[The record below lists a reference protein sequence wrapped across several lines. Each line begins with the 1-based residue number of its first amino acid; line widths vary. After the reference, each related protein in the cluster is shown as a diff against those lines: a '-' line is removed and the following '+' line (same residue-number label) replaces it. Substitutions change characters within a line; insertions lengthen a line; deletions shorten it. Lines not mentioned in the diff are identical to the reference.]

1 MDTNSSSQF
10 GAAGR
15 KLPGLFIGV
24 SAIGLTLFGLIMLS
38 SVTQSSLGGSYYLVG
53 KQALWFVA
61 ATLVGA
67 VTYFLDLEE
76 LRSVTWVLAG
86 ALLVLLTVVLVPGIG
101 VSVNGARRWLDL
113 GLMHMQVSDFAR
125 IGMLFVLAHYLASN
139 QRCLDSFRRGF
150 LIPAGMIGIT
160 FALIL
165 LEPDYGTAFIVA
177 FVGFTLL
184 FLGGARLVF
193 LLPTGLLGLLLFL
206 TAIAMDPVRLRRL
219 VSFFDIEGN
228 RADAT
233 YQVWQAMLA
242 FAAGG
247 LGGVGIGN
255 GRQQRAFLPEAHTDF
270 IFPIVGEE
278 LGLIFTSGVVIIF
291 LILFL
296 TGIRQLRRAP
306 NLFYYILACGALLMI
321 SVQALLN
328 FAVATGCMPTKG
340 LSLPFL
346 SYGGSNLVATFILVG
361 ILLNCCRSW
370 SRTPPIKPMHL

>member
-1 MDTNSSSQF
+1 MHANSSSQI
-10 GAAGR
+10 GVAGR
-15 KLPGLFIGV
+15 RLPALIIGGG
-24 SAIGLTLFGLIMLS
+24 AIGLTLFGLIMLS
-38 SVTQSSLGGSYYLVG
+38 SVTQSFLGGSYYLVG

-61 ATLVGA
+61 AAIAGMI
-67 VTYFLDLEE
+67 TYFLDLEE

-86 ALLVLLTVVLVPGIG
+86 ALLVSLAIVLVPGIG

-113 GLMHMQVSDFAR
+113 GLMNLQVSDFAR
-125 IGMLFVLAHYLASN
+125 IGMVFVLAHYLALN
-139 QRCLDSFRRGF
+139 QRRMDSLRRGF
-150 LIPAGMIGIT
+150 LIPGGIIGIT
-160 FALIL
+160 SLLIL
-165 LEPDYGTAFIVA
+165 LEPDYGTSFIVA
-177 FVGFTLL
+177 FVGFILL

-193 LLPTGLLGLLLFL
+193 LLPTILIGLFL
-206 TAIAMDPVRLRRL
+206 FLAAIAADPVRMRRL

-228 RADAT
+228 RTDAT

-278 LGLIFTSGVVIIF
+278 LGFICTSGVVIIF
-291 LILFL
+291 LVLFL
-296 TGIRQLRRAP
+296 TGIRQLKKAP

-328 FAVATGCMPTKG
+328 FAVVTGCLPTKG

-361 ILLNCCRSW
+361 ILLNCFRSW
-370 SRTPPIKPMHL
+370 SRTAPIKPMHL

>member
-1 MDTNSSSQF
+1 MHANSSSQI
-10 GAAGR
+10 GVAGR
-15 KLPGLFIGV
+15 RLPALIIGGG
-24 SAIGLTLFGLIMLS
+24 AIGLTLFGLIMLS
-38 SVTQSSLGGSYYLVG
+38 SVTQSFFGGSYYLVG

-61 ATLVGA
+61 AAIAGMI
-67 VTYFLDLEE
+67 TYFLDLEE

-86 ALLVLLTVVLVPGIG
+86 ALLVSLAIVLVPGIG

-113 GLMHMQVSDFAR
+113 GLMNLQVSDFAR
-125 IGMLFVLAHYLASN
+125 IGMVFVLAHYLALN
-139 QRCLDSFRRGF
+139 QRRMDSLRRGF
-150 LIPAGMIGIT
+150 LIPGGIIGIT
-160 FALIL
+160 SLLIL
-165 LEPDYGTAFIVA
+165 LEPDYGTSFIVA
-177 FVGFTLL
+177 FVGFILL

-193 LLPTGLLGLLLFL
+193 LLPTILIGLFL
-206 TAIAMDPVRLRRL
+206 FLAAIAADPVRMRRL

-228 RADAT
+228 RTDAT

-278 LGLIFTSGVVIIF
+278 LGFICTSGVVIIF
-291 LILFL
+291 LVLFL
-296 TGIRQLRRAP
+296 TGIRQLKKAP

-328 FAVATGCMPTKG
+328 FAVVTGCLPTKG

-361 ILLNCCRSW
+361 ILLNCFRSW

>member
-1 MDTNSSSQF
+1 MHANSSSQI
-10 GAAGR
+10 GVAGR
-15 KLPGLFIGV
+15 RLPALIIGGG
-24 SAIGLTLFGLIMLS
+24 AIGLTLFGLIMLS
-38 SVTQSSLGGSYYLVG
+38 SVTQSFLGGSYYLVG

-61 ATLVGA
+61 AAIAGMI
-67 VTYFLDLEE
+67 TYFLDLEE

-86 ALLVLLTVVLVPGIG
+86 ALLVSLAIVLVPGIG

-113 GLMHMQVSDFAR
+113 GLMNLQVSDFAR
-125 IGMLFVLAHYLASN
+125 IGMVFVLAHYLALN
-139 QRCLDSFRRGF
+139 QRRMDSLRRGF
-150 LIPAGMIGIT
+150 LIPGGIIGIT
-160 FALIL
+160 SLLIL
-165 LEPDYGTAFIVA
+165 LEPDYGTSFIVA
-177 FVGFTLL
+177 FVGFILL

-193 LLPTGLLGLLLFL
+193 LLPTILIGLFL
-206 TAIAMDPVRLRRL
+206 FLAAIAADPVRMRRL

-228 RADAT
+228 RTDAT

-278 LGLIFTSGVVIIF
+278 LGFICTSGVVIIF
-291 LILFL
+291 LVLFL
-296 TGIRQLRRAP
+296 TGIRQLKKAP

-328 FAVATGCMPTKG
+328 FAVVTGCLPTKG

-361 ILLNCCRSW
+361 ILLNCFRSW

>member
-1 MDTNSSSQF
+1 MHANSSSQF
-10 GAAGR
+10 GVAGR
-15 KLPGLFIGV
+15 KLPALIIGG

-38 SVTQSSLGGSYYLVG
+38 SVTQSPLGGSYYLVG
-53 KQALWFVA
+53 KQALWFGA
-61 ATLVGA
+61 AVLAGMI
-67 VTYFLDLEE
+67 TYFLDLEE

-86 ALLVLLTVVLVPGIG
+86 ALLVSLIVVLIPGIG

-113 GLMHMQVSDFAR
+113 GLMNLQVSDFAR
-125 IGMLFVLAHYLASN
+125 IGMVFVLAHYLALN
-139 QRCLDSFRRGF
+139 QRRMDSLRRGF
-150 LIPAGMIGIT
+150 LIPAGIIGIT
-160 FALIL
+160 SLLIL

-177 FVGFTLL
+177 SVGFILL
-184 FLGGARLVF
+184 FLGGARPVF
-193 LLPTGLLGLLLFL
+193 LLPSILIGLFL
-206 TAIAMDPVRLRRL
+206 FLAAIAADPVRMRRV

-278 LGLIFTSGVVIIF
+278 LGFVCTSGVVIIF
-291 LILFL
+291 LGFFL
-296 TGIRQLRRAP
+296 TGIRQLRKAP
-306 NLFYYILACGALLMI
+306 NLFYYILASGALLMI

-328 FAVATGCMPTKG
+328 FAVVTGCLPTKG

-361 ILLNCCRSW
+361 ILLNCFRSW